1 MKRLLLAAGL
11 VVATLATGSAARAQ
25 QPGLTLGPGGERT
38 GWVSLAVTGPAGAT
52 VALSEIGA
60 DGAPVP
66 VGSVTLGS
74 DGRGELVRAAP
85 WRCAPR
91 ERAFRAEAA
100 DAAGQPLSAQ
110 ALVTTP
116 RCRDRFA
123 LRVRPGHPRAG
134 RPLTVLLLDRWRS
147 GAPPVRACAH
157 GPAGVR
163 RCGELALAAGSARAA
178 WRLRPS
184 RPGTWRVEVRPD
196 AAPVRRATIHVRPRS
211 GRLRLL
217 ATGDSMIQIVDGFL
231 KARLAPA
238 AVDVRSDARISTGI
252 TKPSMLDWPAH
263 ARAQARDLH
272 PDVTAVFLGA
282 NDGFPLRTSSGAQAP
297 CCGRAWVRAYAKRA
311 SGMMRSY
318 ARRGAGAVYWLLLPA
333 PRGGNFRPVFR
344 AVNAALRRA
353 AARHPGEVH
362 VVDLGRTFTPG
373 GTFRQ
378 SIRWHGRTV
387 NVRQADGVHLN
398 VAGASIAAT
407 LVIRAMRRDGVI

>member
-1 MKRLLLAAGL
+1 MKRLLLAAL
-11 VVATLATGSAARAQ
+11 LLAALAAGPAARAQ
-25 QPGLTLGPGGERT
+25 QPGLSLGPGAERT

-52 VALSEIGA
+52 VAIAELGA
-60 DGAPVP
+60 DGAPAP
-66 VGSVTLGS
+66 VGSVTLGP
-74 DGRGELVRAAP
+74 DGRGELARAAG

-91 ERAFRAEAA
+91 ERTFRA
-100 DAAGQPLSAQ
+100 DATDAGGQPLSAQ

-123 LRVRPGHPRAG
+123 LRVRPAHPRAG

-147 GAPPVRACAH
+147 GAPPARACAH

-163 RCGELALAAGSARAA
+163 RCAALALAPGSARAA
-178 WRLRPS
+178 WRVRPS
-184 RPGTWRVEVRPD
+184 RAGTWRVEVHPD
-196 AAPVRRATIHVRPRS
+196 AAPARHATVHVRPAS

-217 ATGDSMIQIVDGFL
+217 ATGDSMIQILDGFL

-263 ARAQARDLH
+263 ARAQARDVR
-272 PDVTAVFLGA
+272 PDVTAMFIGA
-282 NDGFPLRTSSGAQAP
+282 NDGFPLRTRSGAQAP
-297 CCGRAWVRAYAKRA
+297 CCDRAWVRAYADRA

-318 ARRGAGAVYWLLLPA
+318 ARRGAGTVYWLLLPA
-333 PRGGNFRPVFR
+333 PRGAGFRTVFR
-344 AVNAALRRA
+344 GVNAALRRA

-373 GTFRQ
+373 GAFRQ
-378 SIRWHGRTV
+378 SIRWRGRTV
-387 NVRQADGVHLN
+387 SVRQADGVHLN